1 MKKNNRDPSF
11 IRKMRV
17 HTSVVQLHCDSR
29 PGLAVMYK
37 SLKDQSTVRW
47 HKSKSSL
54 IPARTFHVSYI
65 QTKQAILHSKQF

>member
-29 PGLAVMYK
+29 PGLAVMYEHEG
-37 SLKDQSTVRW
+37 SE
-47 HKSKSSL
+47 HG
-54 IPARTFHVSYI
+54 PMA
-65 QTKQAILHSKQF
+65 